1 MTVPTV
7 PLTAFWWL
15 EWWALEQTKRVYV
28 HEREREGERSHHPSW
43 WEVWDELRRPVRYR
57 RIFLAC
63 PPLSLSLSLPPSRSL
78 PLSVSLFPPFLS
90 ATSLPEGKCTKP
102 IRKSG
107 VPAGPCVRYA
117 AVKGPLFAVFTG
129 DVEKNRGA
137 ALPHGPRRVCFC
149 SAQPAASLSGLW
161 STQDVDQNAI
171 AHSERAWHRERKC
184 SCPETPERYRAWG
197 RSGNDPGMWLF
208 CALAGAG

>member
-1 MTVPTV
+1 MNDELWSRQRECMCT
-7 PLTAFWWL
+7 
-15 EWWALEQTKRVYV
+15 R
-28 HEREREGERSHHPSW
+28 ERERGREIPSSFL
-43 WEVWDELRRPVRYR
+43 VGGLRWAAQTRP
-57 RIFLAC
+57 L
-63 PPLSLSLSLPPSRSL
+63 PTHLPGLPPSLSRSLSPFRSL
-78 PLSVSLFPPFLS
+78 PLPVSLFPPFLS

-149 SAQPAASLSGLW
+149 STQPAASLSGLW

>member
-1 MTVPTV
+1 MNDELWSRQRECMCT
-7 PLTAFWWL
+7 
-15 EWWALEQTKRVYV
+15 R
-28 HEREREGERSHHPSW
+28 ERERARDPIILPGGRFEMSCADPSATDASSW
-43 WEVWDELRRPVRYR
+43 P
-57 RIFLAC
+57 A
-63 PPLSLSLSLPPSRSL
+63 PLSRSLPPSRSL

-208 CALAGAG
+208 CSLAGAG